1 MGNVKRLLIVDDE
14 ETLTFSLY
22 QTFITA
28 PVECEVVTA
37 SSGEEAL
44 TRLEQGPFDLVITDI
59 SMPGMD
65 GLTLLRYI
73 KAESA
78 RTQVIV
84 ITAFGSQEKEDEAYQ
99 SGADFYLEKPF
110 DIREIKRLVINMLE

>member
-1 MGNVKRLLIVDDE
+1 MSNVKRLLIVDDE

-37 SSGEEAL
+37 ASGEEAL
-44 TRLEQGPFDLVITDI
+44 ARMDKGPFDLVITDI
-59 SMPGMD
+59 SMPGID
-65 GLTLLRYI
+65 GLTLLRHI
-73 KAESA
+73 KAENDQ
-78 RTQVIV
+78 TQVIV